1 MLVVVVGR
9 ASVLF
14 FFFLYFVIL
23 FLLLLAKERFQ
34 FLEKMSDYVQ
44 ASNKLNLHLSPRR
57 FHNSKIQHIIHTNH
71 KYNTRIIF
79 PLSLSPPLAKTSF
92 GSLLLSPNLI
102 DSLKILFMR
111 VYQIQSLESIPKHV
125 LNINLLTKSFKEEIY
140 R

>member
-9 ASVLF
+9 ASVFFF

-23 FLLLLAKERFQ
+23 LLLLLAKERFQ

-44 ASNKLNLHLSPRR
+44 ASNKLNLHLSSRR

-79 PLSLSPPLAKTSF
+79 PLSLPPLAKTSF